1 MRRIR
6 LRYGHWA
13 PRQVGA
19 LMAVVAL
26 AAGVIATG
34 CSSPGST
41 PAPTSAAQ
49 ASAPAQ
55 TAAAFTF
62 ALTPATGAKNLPV
75 STEIGLSITAGQITS
90 VALTKA
96 GSAAEVKGH
105 LRDDGT
111 SWIPEA
117 PLAFST
123 IYTAAVTA
131 RSTDGSRTETRA
143 TTFTTMGR
151 PGRETGTGLYLFSDQ
166 TYGVGMPVVIE
177 FNPPVPESARAGV
190 QKRLF
195 VTSNPSQPGVWH
207 WASGSQVWYRPPTY
221 WQPGTQL
228 TVRAALRGH
237 PMGGGRYGDTDRSA
251 TVRIGPKVVMDV
263 DNKTKRMRV
272 YSGDKL
278 VRTIKVSL
286 GKRSTPSSSGHFVV
300 MSKDYTYRFDTRGEP
315 NGGYVVDV
323 NYAMRLTWGGEF
335 IHAAPWSVGDQGV
348 RNVSHGCVNM
358 SWPNAEWL
366 FGVAHVGDPV
376 IVRGTEVQA
385 VPGNGWTA
393 WNQTW
398 AQFIK
403 GSALPVPA
411 DLAAA
416 TGNGAGEA
424 TGGGATGGGSPS
436 ASPGAT
442 ARPTPS
448 RVG

>member
-1 MRRIR
+1 
-6 LRYGHWA
+6 
-13 PRQVGA
+13 
-19 LMAVVAL
+19 MAVVAL
-26 AAGVIATG
+26 AACVIATG
-34 CSSPGST
+34 CSSPGSIT
-41 PAPTSAAQ
+41 PAPNNAAQ
-49 ASAPAQ
+49 PGASAPAQ
-55 TAAAFTF
+55 AAADMF
-62 ALTPATGAKNLPV
+62 ALRPAAGAKNLPV
-75 STEIGLSITAGQITS
+75 STEIGLAITGGKITS
-90 VALTKA
+90 VALAKA
-96 GSAAEVKGH
+96 GSTAKVKGH

-111 SWIPEA
+111 SWIPAA

-123 IYTAAVTA
+123 TYTATVTA
-131 RSTDGSRTETRA
+131 KSMDGSRTETQA
-143 TTFTTMGR
+143 TTFTTMVR
-151 PGRETGTGLYLFSDQ
+151 PGRETGTGLYLFSGQ
-166 TYGVGMPVVIE
+166 TYGVGMPVVVE

-195 VTSNPSQPGVWH
+195 VTSNPNQPGVWH

-335 IHAAPWSVGDQGV
+335 IHAAPWSAGDQGV

-358 SWPNAEWL
+358 SWDNAEWL
-366 FGVAHVGDPV
+366 YGVAHVGDPV

-385 VPGNGWTA
+385 DPGNGWTA

-416 TGNGAGEA
+416 SGNEAGGTTGAGPNS
-424 TGGGATGGGSPS
+424 GGQPS
-436 ASPGAT
+436 ATPAAT
-442 ARPTPS
+442 AQPTPS